1 MPDRPAEPGRL
12 PEARA
17 GRLSLSSMT
26 AIDFPKGCFKT
37 IVSVVLSL
45 SPSLSSSRPC
55 GVDRRRNSRRARR
68 AHAAPRS
75 PVLAESSD
83 FCSDL
88 WYQTRQNQNS
98 ALLNHQSM
106 ASRYVLVHVQLGLM
120 IQCFCIFTRL
130 KPKRLAAAA
139 RPRRRVRYIAA
150 DGLPRAPSGAPAV
163 LPRGLAGLLGR
174 MRPLPFR
181 SHGCGLGG
189 LSAVLTA
196 ADGGRFVAAP
206 ARLLSLFAPRSA
218 TATSRASGEATS
230 T

>member
-1 MPDRPAEPGRL
+1 MVSCPPIIPISGDCAPR
-12 PEARA
+12 
-17 GRLSLSSMT
+17 MT
-26 AIDFPKGCFKT
+26 A
-37 IVSVVLSL
+37 
-45 SPSLSSSRPC
+45 
-55 GVDRRRNSRRARR
+55 
-68 AHAAPRS
+68 AAAEQQIH
-75 PVLAESSD
+75 LAKSSD

-139 RPRRRVRYIAA
+139 RPRRGDAA
-150 DGLPRAPSGAPAV
+150 ESVISPRMASRAAQMARGGGARSPPRPPRAPSGAPAV
-163 LPRGLAGLLGR
+163 LPRGRAGLLGR